1 MSQLSGGQR
10 QRIAI
15 AEALVSRPQLLIL
28 DEPLTALDLRNQRD
42 IVTLLARIRAELG
55 VTILVVAH
63 DLNPLLGI
71 LDGAIYLLDGHA
83 HFDSMDEV
91 VNADLLSH
99 LYGTSDSG
107 RPHSAGRPLH
117 AERLMHTSIMSL
129 GALGYQDNWWQILTS
144 VFMRNAL
151 LGGTL
156 VALAAGLIGY
166 FIVVRNSAFAAHALA
181 HIGFP
186 GATGAVLLGLPV
198 TVGLATFCI
207 GGALIIG
214 ALGKR
219 ADEREVATGTVLAA
233 ATGLGLFFSSL
244 ATKSSS
250 TVTNVLFGNLLAVTH
265 EQLITFTVAVA
276 VLALVVGFVYRP
288 LLFASVNPEV
298 AGAKGVPVR
307 LLSVVFM
314 ALLGLAVTMAV
325 QAVGTLLL
333 FALVVTPAATAI
345 MLTARPGLA
354 MAVSTVLAIVS
365 VWLGLAVVGDVQ
377 RATQLRDRQHRVRDL
392 AGGLGGCATYRQSIS
407 KIPTTSH
414 GALIADPGRP
424 IG

>member
-1 MSQLSGGQR
+1 MQTVL
-10 QRIAI
+10 
-15 AEALVSRPQLLIL
+15 
-28 DEPLTALDLRNQRD
+28 
-42 IVTLLARIRAELG
+42 
-55 VTILVVAH
+55 
-63 DLNPLLGI
+63 
-71 LDGAIYLLDGHA
+71 
-83 HFDSMDEV
+83 
-91 VNADLLSH
+91 
-99 LYGTSDSG
+99 
-107 RPHSAGRPLH
+107 
-117 AERLMHTSIMSL
+117 
-129 GALGYQDNWWQILTS
+129 ALGYQENWWQILTS
-144 VFMRNAL
+144 AFMRNAL

-207 GGALIIG
+207 GGALVIG

-233 ATGLGLFFSSL
+233 ATGLGLFFSSQ

-265 EQLITFTVAVA
+265 EQLVSFGVA
-276 VLALVVGFVYRP
+276 VLVLAVVVAFVYRP
-288 LLFASVNPEV
+288 LLFASINAEV
-298 AGAKGVPVR
+298 AEAKGVPVR
-307 LLSVVFM
+307 VLSVVFM

-345 MLTARPGLA
+345 MLVARPGLA
-354 MAVSTVLAIVS
+354 MLASTLLAVFSVWAGLALSAMFNVPPSFVIVTIVS
-365 VWLGLAVVGDVQ
+365 AIWLVVWAIAQRTGTDRRIAPPHGPPGLPV
-377 RATQLRDRQHRVRDL
+377 H
-392 AGGLGGCATYRQSIS
+392 
-407 KIPTTSH
+407 
-414 GALIADPGRP
+414 
-424 IG
+424 